1 MITIRTS
8 LMSDGTVDL
17 IDWHYLLDDNEDTML
32 FKSVGD
38 AKQFL
43 TDNGGNPEDPYI
55 EFVEENNSER

>member
-1 MITIRTS
+1 
-8 LMSDGTVDL
+8 MSDGTVDL